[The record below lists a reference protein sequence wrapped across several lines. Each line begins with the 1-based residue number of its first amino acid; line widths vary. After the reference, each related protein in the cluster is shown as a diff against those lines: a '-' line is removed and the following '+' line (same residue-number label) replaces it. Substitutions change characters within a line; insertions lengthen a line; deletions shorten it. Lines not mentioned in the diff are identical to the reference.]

1 MSLPWLKLYR
11 QIDRNVLYF
20 SEPFDKA
27 HAWIDLLILA
37 NDSDGEKLVGLSKVE
52 VKRGDVLQSYDDLA
66 RRWKWSKTS
75 VARFIEFLV
84 SENMVSKKRNGRN
97 VTLSIVKYEFFQGE
111 RKDDVTITERLRND
125 YGTIAERSDGV
136 GDININKN
144 NNNRER
150 RDIKEKENNT
160 PNTLTGITPKKGDGQ
175 RDKGFENE
183 FEEVWKKYPKK
194 NGKAS
199 ALKDYIKARKNG
211 VARETIETG
220 LDKYIDECARLGR
233 EKQYIA
239 DGSTWFHQSRW
250 DWDYDSSTTPAYE
263 KPKESFEDE
272 YFNKI
277 ERWKKEGLWNG

>member
-75 VARFIEFLV
+75 VARFVEFLV

-111 RKDDVTITERLRND
+111 RKDDGTITERLRND

-144 NNNRER
+144 NNRER
-150 RDIKEKENNT
+150 REIKEKENKT
-160 PNTLTGITPKKGDGQ
+160 PDTLTSISPKKGDRQ
-175 RDKGFENE
+175 RDKDFEKE
-183 FEEVWKKYPKK
+183 FEKVWSKYPKK

-211 VARETIETG
+211 VTRETIETG
-220 LDKYIDECARLGR
+220 LGKYIDECSRLGR
-233 EKQYIA
+233 ERQYIA

-250 DWDYDSSTTPAYE
+250 DWDYDTV
-263 KPKESFEDE
+263 PKREVKDIIS
-272 YFNKI
+272 K
-277 ERWKKEGLWNG
+277 WKEGDSWFDEG